1 MENYQQNGY
10 PGAAPQPG
18 NPYGAAGPNPYGQPD
33 PGQQGFAYGQAPQQN
48 VPPQGQ
54 QGFAYGQAQGQTP
67 PPQQNFAY
75 GQAQGQTPPPQQNFA
90 YGQAPQQAYPPQ
102 GQQGFA
108 YGQQPTGAY
117 PPVSGPAP
125 QPKKKKTG
133 LIIGLV
139 VGGVVLAAAAVA
151 LILILTGP
159 SGKYEK
165 AQELFLNRQYEEAY
179 EAFSALGNYDDSA
192 DMTKRCRYEQAKAL
206 LESKSYDRAFDLFA
220 ELGDYGESKRLR
232 SECVYRKAGDVLEKG
247 DYETAYKA
255 YLMLGDY
262 NNASDKADELA
273 VTWAE
278 AVIDGT
284 ADGETFANTVALD
297 GENDTDVY
305 NLVIDE
311 INENI
316 DASIDDWRS
325 LYAES
330 LYWVVTPVPD
340 ETAHA
345 AALKQIFG
353 WMRGDAHNSTF
364 YSLNRDAV
372 NELLDTDW
380 IYYLLEDS
388 SAILSFLEGKWYTSD
403 RGKHFDV
410 TAHTDDNGFTSSYNL
425 PFVEEPEG
433 ADYFD
438 ILEYVY
444 WYEDENDTPLVK
456 VFEFEIIDAEEIEV
470 YCYQDGETYTL
481 YRD

>member
-33 PGQQGFAYGQAPQQN
+33 PGQQSFAYGQAPQQN

-54 QGFAYGQAQGQTP
+54 QGFAYGQTQGQTP

-75 GQAQGQTPPPQQNFA
+75 GQD
-90 YGQAPQQAYPPQ
+90 PQQAYPPQ

-133 LIIGLV
+133 LIIGLI

-192 DMTKRCRYEQAKAL
+192 DMAKRCRYEQAKAL

-262 NNASDKADELA
+262 NNAADKADELA

-297 GENDTDVY
+297 AENDTDVY
-305 NLVIDE
+305 NLVIDV

-330 LYWVVTPVPD
+330 LYWVVKPVPD

-353 WMRGDAHNSTF
+353 WMRGDAHNATF

-456 VFEFEIIDAEEIEV
+456 VFEFEIIGEEEIEV